1 MRHKWTTRFVWA
13 TALLLVAAA
22 AVFAWVRSGS

>member
-1 MRHKWTTRFVWA
+1 MRHKLTTRFVWA

-22 AVFAWVRSGS
+22 AVFAWLRRG